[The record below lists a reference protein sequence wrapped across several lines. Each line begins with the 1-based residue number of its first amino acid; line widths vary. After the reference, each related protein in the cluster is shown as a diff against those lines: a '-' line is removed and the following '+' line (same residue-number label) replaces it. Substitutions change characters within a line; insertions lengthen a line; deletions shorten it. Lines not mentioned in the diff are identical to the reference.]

1 MFPVLPFELFVPP
14 LPLPSL
20 PFFDAFK
27 SWSAFAAFSAAF
39 FEAFS
44 DDDGEFAPLP
54 LNLLFVVVKVPPL
67 FFKAFQE
74 KEESL
79 PADEKSTRFI
89 APREKEG
96 SDDDEDEENTVFF
109 VAYVVVVV
117 KHLLVLLLFKLCLAF
132 ERTKK
137 ISSRTTRCDDDDAD
151 EDFPEEE
158 KRKTLFFK
166 VSSARL
172 KNVPLLRM
180 TTT

>member
-1 MFPVLPFELFVPP
+1 M
-14 LPLPSL
+14 
-20 PFFDAFK
+20 
-27 SWSAFAAFSAAF
+27 
-39 FEAFS
+39 
-44 DDDGEFAPLP
+44 
-54 LNLLFVVVKVPPL
+54 
-67 FFKAFQE
+67 
-74 KEESL
+74 
-79 PADEKSTRFI
+79 
-89 APREKEG
+89 
-96 SDDDEDEENTVFF
+96 
-109 VAYVVVVV
+109 V
-117 KHLLVLLLFKLCLAF
+117 KHLLLLLLFKLCLAF